1 MKRSLSFPLTYPV
14 TCHTDHVGAGST
26 FVAINGYEQDG
37 GLYIPTALHKG
48 ATTIVVAHDAI
59 LSDALLERM
68 QTDGIVLERVENTR
82 KALAQLSA
90 QAAGNPAAQ
99 LTIIGVTGTKGKTTT
114 SWIVYDI
121 LRSAQTS
128 VALMS
133 GVANKINGFEF
144 EAPLTTAQPDYIH
157 QFLKLCVENKVTHVV
172 MEVAAQAVSLN
183 RVDGIAFDVI
193 ALTNFGHEHLEF
205 YATLEDYFAAKRGL
219 INFLKPHGTLCL
231 NNDDAWVRRA
241 LDEHVPLKTYSCLE
255 DSGADVQLELRDDR
269 DGISFEVRSNKR
281 RSIMRAPHL
290 MGIYNLYNCA
300 AAITI
305 AFALGIDAVVIAAT
319 LEEFQG
325 VPGRLEWYTLANEAR
340 IVIDYAHTPDSY
352 KALLSTLRNQTDD
365 LTVIFGAGGKRDKS
379 KRPIMGGIAA
389 TYADHIIL
397 TSDNPRNENPTTIV
411 HDIMQGIDEK
421 DHHKVTIQLDRERA
435 ITQAAAQ
442 APKHAIIALLGKGND
457 EYQIVGDVKS
467 YFSERDIIQ
476 QLV

>member
-1 MKRSLSFPLTYPV
+1 MKRSLSFPSTYPV
-14 TCHTDHVGAGST
+14 TCHTDHVGPGST
-26 FVAINGYEQDG
+26 FVAIKGYSQDG
-37 GLYIPTALHKG
+37 AAYIPTALDKG

-59 LSDALLERM
+59 LSDDLIERIRAHG
-68 QTDGIVLERVENTR
+68 TVLERVDDTR
-82 KALAQLSA
+82 KVLAQLSA
-90 QAAGNPAAQ
+90 QAAGNPAST
-99 LTIIGVTGTKGKTTT
+99 LTIIGITGTKGKTTT

-121 LRSAQTS
+121 LRSAHYS

-133 GVANKINGFEF
+133 GVANKINNFEF

-157 QFLKLCVENKVTHVV
+157 QFLKLCVENNVTHVV
-172 MEVAAQAVSLN
+172 MEVAAQAVSLH

-205 YATLEDYFAAKRGL
+205 YATLEDYFTAKHSL
-219 INFLKPHGTLCL
+219 INFLKPQGVLCL
-231 NNDDAWVRRA
+231 NTDDAWVRRA
-241 LDEHVPLKTYSCLE
+241 LDAHVSIKTYSCLE
-255 DSGADVQLELRDDR
+255 SVGADVQLELRDDR
-269 DGISFEVRSNKR
+269 EGIDFEVRYQQR

-290 MGIYNLYNCA
+290 MGFYNLYNCA

-305 AFALGIDAVVIAAT
+305 AFVLGIDAVAIAAA

-325 VPGRLEWYTLANEAR
+325 VPGRLEWYTLANEVR
-340 IVIDYAHTPDSY
+340 VVIDYAHTPDSY

-389 TYADHIIL
+389 IYADHIIL
-397 TSDNPRNENPTTIV
+397 TSDNPRHENPTTIV
-411 HDIMQGIDEK
+411 QDIMQGIDEK

-435 ITQAAAQ
+435 IVQAAKQ

-457 EYQIVGDVKS
+457 EYQIVGDIKS
-467 YFSERDIIQ
+467 YFSERDIVQ